1 MSLTFNFQLILYL
14 YKSCQN
20 SKESVHRLL
29 TELPLIIIICHHAV
43 VSRARK
49 LTLSAGDLPHS
60 IHFFHLCLFLC
71 FSIQSHIP
79 RCIWF
84 MYSQSPLI
92 YSSSSVIPF
101 LSWLGHFWR
110 GLVSYLSFNLN
121 LAKIL
126 HFMNGVKPFSLQ
138 YIRKCSIRSWPLTL
152 IYWSKWFLSDF
163 SILKL
168 LCFIYS

>member
-1 MSLTFNFQLILYL
+1 MSPCCSEQSQETDTISWRPTTFHPFFSL
-14 YKSCQN
+14 
-20 SKESVHRLL
+20 
-29 TELPLIIIICHHAV
+29 
-43 VSRARK
+43 VS
-49 LTLSAGDLPHS
+49 
-60 IHFFHLCLFLC
+60 FLC

-138 YIRKCSIRSWPLTL
+138 YIRKCSIWSWLLTL

-168 LCFIYS
+168 LFFIYS